1 MVTGRRIY
9 LGRIKDGECMITTEH
24 YGLQKPESNEYVSID
39 VINQNMDAIDKE
51 LKNGADHADSKNN
64 PHGVT
69 AEQIGAAPA
78 GHTHTASEVGAAPS
92 EHTHGASDINSG
104 TLPVSRGGTGRVSLA
119 DGQVLVGASANA
131 INTRA
136 ITDNTSAA
144 MCSGTY
150 IPTCNT
156 VAQHVAAVL
165 NRNNCVHNAGTAY
178 TTYMARGI
186 ALVTSAPSSLAN
198 GCCAFV
204 YQ

>member
-1 MVTGRRIY
+1 MDLLNDQPTQYGFLISYAAGGAEAVHIWITRPSGVMYVRGGNKNGWSGTWKKLFDDSNVIPVSNGGTGATSFTSGQLLIGNGANAVTGR
-9 LGRIKDGECMITTEH
+9 
-24 YGLQKPESNEYVSID
+24 
-39 VINQNMDAIDKE
+39 
-51 LKNGADHADSKNN
+51 
-64 PHGVT
+64 GVT
-69 AEQIGAAPA
+69 
-78 GHTHTASEVGAAPS
+78 
-92 EHTHGASDINSG
+92 N
-104 TLPVSRGGTGRVSLA
+104 
-119 DGQVLVGASANA
+119 
-131 INTRA
+131 
-136 ITDNTSAA
+136 NTSAA

-165 NRNNCVHNAGTAY
+165 NRSNGVHNAGTAY